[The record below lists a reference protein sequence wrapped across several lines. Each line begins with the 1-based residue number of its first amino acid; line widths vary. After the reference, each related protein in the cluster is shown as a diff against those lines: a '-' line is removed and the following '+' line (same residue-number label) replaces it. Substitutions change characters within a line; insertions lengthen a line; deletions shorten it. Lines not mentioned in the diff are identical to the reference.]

1 MKYRAQ
7 FWLAMGAASSLFIA
21 GCNKDADSTSNS
33 SSGAAR
39 DYNSSSSSRDAG
51 SATATTRR
59 DSTSTLE
66 NTNAAA
72 GHAADN
78 TGINARDRAD
88 ATLTPGDQG
97 SSDSDRQISAQ
108 IRRAI
113 TSDDQ
118 LSTAAKN
125 IKIITVNGKVTLRGP
140 VKTEQEK
147 QAITAA
153 AQKVTGVSGL
163 DDQLELKSAAQ

>member
-7 FWLAMGAASSLFIA
+7 FWLAMGAASSLLIA
-21 GCNKDADSTSNS
+21 GCNKDADTTSSS

-51 SATATTRR
+51 SATATTRS
-59 DSTSTLE
+59 DTTSTLG

-78 TGINARDRAD
+78 TGIDARDPAD
-88 ATLTPGDQG
+88 ATLTPARPRGAAILTEDQ
-97 SSDSDRQISAQ
+97 RP

-113 TSDDQ
+113 TLDDQ

-153 AQKVTGVSGL
+153 AKKL
-163 DDQLELKSAAQ
+163 PE